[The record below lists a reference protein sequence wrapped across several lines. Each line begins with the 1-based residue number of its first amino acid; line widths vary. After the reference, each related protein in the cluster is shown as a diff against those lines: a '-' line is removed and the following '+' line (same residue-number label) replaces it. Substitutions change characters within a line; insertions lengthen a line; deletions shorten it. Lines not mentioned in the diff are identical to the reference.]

1 MSLFKSPDRFDL
13 EQQILDCWRVVDDLK
28 TLGDVYDREHTDDQ
42 VLNILIGVTELYDQ
56 KFNKLF
62 ETFETCIR
70 QGVFKLMMMLNYGKI
85 WKHHCFQCPMLSS

>member
-62 ETFETCIR
+62 ETFETCIK
-70 QGVFKLMMMLNYGKI
+70 QGVFK
-85 WKHHCFQCPMLSS
+85 

>member
-42 VLNILIGVTELYDQ
+42 VLNVLLGVTELYDQ

-70 QGVFKLMMMLNYGKI
+70 QGVFK
-85 WKHHCFQCPMLSS
+85 

>member
-62 ETFETCIR
+62 ETFENGQKTE
-70 QGVFKLMMMLNYGKI
+70 VLF
-85 WKHHCFQCPMLSS
+85 

>member
-28 TLGDVYDREHTDDQ
+28 TLGDVYDREHTEDQ
-42 VLNILIGVTELYDQ
+42 VLNILIGVTELYDL

-62 ETFETCIR
+62 ETFEACIKG
-70 QGVFKLMMMLNYGKI
+70 GVFK
-85 WKHHCFQCPMLSS
+85 

>member
-62 ETFETCIR
+62 ETFEACIKD
-70 QGVFKLMMMLNYGKI
+70 GVFK
-85 WKHHCFQCPMLSS
+85 

>member
-70 QGVFKLMMMLNYGKI
+70 QGVFK
-85 WKHHCFQCPMLSS
+85 

>member
-28 TLGDVYDREHTDDQ
+28 TLGDVYDREHTEDQ
-42 VLNILIGVTELYDQ
+42 VLNILIGVTELYDL

-62 ETFETCIR
+62 ETFEACIKN
-70 QGVFKLMMMLNYGKI
+70 GVFK
-85 WKHHCFQCPMLSS
+85 